1 MAKGSHFGL
10 EVQKVIVLQTELL
23 RSDSRL
29 DSLIILLGTVHT
41 VVEVCKIDLEI
52 CRLVK

>member
-1 MAKGSHFGL
+1 MAKGSYFGL